1 MPSQKSSSS
10 IKICLHH
17 QSVTPFLNG
26 APPPKKNPG
35 SAPEIQLELRKGLEH
50 GIGSQDKVKIPTT
63 TWPCSDND
71 TYKDGLKLSQ

>member
-1 MPSQKSSSS
+1 MLMPSQKSSSS
-10 IKICLHH
+10 IKICLRH

-50 GIGSQDKVKIPTT
+50 GIGSQDKVKFQQQH
-63 TWPCSDND
+63 
-71 TYKDGLKLSQ
+71 GLVATMTLIKMD